1 MSANSSLLKEISS
14 SQYSV
19 VIAGFKFTD
28 IAMHLT
34 SNKNRV
40 KVSSNAMNAKENKR
54 SRVRKSSNVPYVALL
69 KEY

>member
-40 KVSSNAMNAKENKR
+40 KVSSNATNAKEN
-54 SRVRKSSNVPYVALL
+54 
-69 KEY
+69 